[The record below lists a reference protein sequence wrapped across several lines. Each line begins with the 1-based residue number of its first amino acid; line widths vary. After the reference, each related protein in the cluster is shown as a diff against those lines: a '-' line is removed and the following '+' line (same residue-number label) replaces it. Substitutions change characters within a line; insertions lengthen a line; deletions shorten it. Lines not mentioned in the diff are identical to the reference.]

1 MASPT
6 TINEDSVSDD
16 VIVFKSICM
25 DLYDAQISDKSY
37 DEIVNMVLET
47 PYGDIARSDTLT
59 LNEIGYIFDI
69 TRERVRQIEASAKKR
84 LTTSKATLRLHRYLA
99 LSGDDRI
106 TTKRRIASMSAQKV
120 ATSGLKFIKQPM
132 IHIYYY
138 LYQMK

>member
-69 TRERVRQIEASAKKR
+69 TRERVRQIESSAKKR

-120 ATSGLKFIKQPM
+120 DTSRLKFVKQSKV
-132 IHIYYY
+132 IS
-138 LYQMK
+138 

>member
-6 TINEDSVSDD
+6 TINESSVSDD

-25 DLYDAQISDKSY
+25 DLYYAQIGDKSY
-37 DEIVNMVLET
+37 DEIVNMVLQT

-69 TRERVRQIEASAKKR
+69 TRERVRQIETSAKKR
-84 LTTSKATLRLHRYLA
+84 LTTSKATLHLHRYLA

-106 TTKRRIASMSAQKV
+106 TTKRRVANMSAQKV
-120 ATSGLKFIKQPM
+120 ALSGLRFTKQSKV
-132 IHIYYY
+132 IS
-138 LYQMK
+138 

>member
-1 MASPT
+1 MASHT
-6 TINEDSVSDD
+6 TINENSVSDD

-37 DEIVNMVLET
+37 DEIVNMVLRT
-47 PYGDIARSDTLT
+47 PYGHIARSDTLT

-69 TRERVRQIEASAKKR
+69 TRERVRQIESSAKKR

-120 ATSGLKFIKQPM
+120 AASGLKFVKQPKV
-132 IHIYYY
+132 I
-138 LYQMK
+138 